1 MAVDIKVAPDEKL
14 ELVQTYITDTNSN
27 SDYFNIS
34 ELPDTFSGGKN
45 AFLIAGTDK
54 LLANTE
60 IKIQIRDAND
70 NLCYIE
76 YANGSIPVY
85 DPTDLTKILSYG
97 DYYEGNSKVVAVYV
111 YPNVTAFGPATITI
125 LGQLKDVPQ
134 EWNGLYSVKWTK
146 QININPALANTTRVR
161 FYKRPKVSITEILQP
176 LYSFDITGSKVASL
190 VTQSFAS
197 IKVNQLETFAGDVAR
212 VKVYRTSE
220 GDISDYEL
228 IQDISIESKNLLTTY
243 ELSSSVVGNAG
254 LFTNDSLSKL
264 WNTSSLDAQLTSSV
278 SIGIDNGLRLKGNGT
293 LIYTSSLNLLS
304 SNEYELQLDSFFT
317 GSTANKLGIYV
328 SYITQ
333 STLAQTYTSTTPIA
347 ILNGITPT
355 KNFGTQTFP
364 FKVPFDYPTASLYL
378 SQESGTTEWHVG
390 NISLNL
396 SQDTAFSPN
405 EISFVTSMP
414 TVLGNETFNFKFEFY
429 DINNNYVP
437 VAVTQSV
444 LFNGGNNNIG
454 GTLILISGSVLELSQ
469 SVAVTISD
477 VTASVSQSFF
487 TSSFYSASLQS
498 SSLYISSSISKSLYT
513 SSVSQSGYIN
523 LVSGSLNDSIVVVS
537 GSTYTLSQS
546 FVSASASFNS
556 RISESVYTT
565 SYQVY
570 SASAFLDKFIFT
582 DENGKLN
589 KTPTTGSENG
599 LFLGSTYL
607 GYYSGSSWK
616 TYMDN
621 QGDFYLTGSNDNF
634 LAWSGQLGTLQ
645 VQGVINIQ
653 GGNAATTSSVATAA
667 ANAVTSGSNSAT
679 AVSNSLA
686 PNIFTNANGLIN
698 RPPAVLVGSPA
709 GLYLSPSYLGYYTG
723 SNWNTYMGNDGKF
736 FLTGSATNYLKWDG
750 STLNIQGAINITGG
764 GNAAT
769 QDYAGSTASG
779 SLTTATTRL
788 NASSSV
794 LQGNLNTSASAL
806 QSNITGVDDK
816 VFTNALGRIT
826 KTPSLGST
834 AGLYLGS
841 ANLGYYN
848 GTAWKTYMDNTG
860 LFYLTGSAGGNA
872 LLWDGSTLTIK
883 GNLSVGSTVPN
894 SVVSGLGS
902 LALQSSVST
911 AQVTGLGALA
921 TRDNITLSYVTN
933 AGSLAALSS
942 ISAAQIDASA
952 VTNAKLATDAV
963 TEGKLAADAVTSG
976 KISANAVVADK
987 IAANAIVAD
996 KIAAGAITAAKISA
1010 GAIEADK
1017 IAAGAITAAKISAGA
1032 IEADKIAAGAVTAAK
1047 ISVADLSALNAT
1059 IGGWTISTPL
1069 LRSTDSITRMD
1080 STNKEFAVMDSD
1092 NLNYYRVR
1100 IGDAHP
1106 TKEFP
1111 AGGGF
1116 IGTTQLKPFTEIVP
1130 SGIRQTAGSSPI
1142 DGQILYNVMTS
1153 FSSSS
1158 GIGNYLGM
1166 YGQFTGPT
1174 TSPGL
1179 YISLT
1184 NPSGTS
1190 STNAAIYSGGG
1201 AYLRSVT
1208 NINQGYALIT
1218 EGNTYLNLSS
1228 GLLYFGSIVNDS
1240 ANTSGIRIK
1249 ADGRITRDSSSIR
1262 YKKNIKNITDIE
1274 ANRIL
1279 NLNVV
1284 TYNEKIQKDNDVRM
1298 TGIVAEEV
1306 DTLGYKDFVAYN
1318 EKNQPDNLNYQQ
1330 IFTSMLY
1337 VVQQLEKR
1345 ITELETQLKNK

>member
-1 MAVDIKVAPDEKL
+1 
-14 ELVQTYITDTNSN
+14 
-27 SDYFNIS
+27 
-34 ELPDTFSGGKN
+34 
-45 AFLIAGTDK
+45 
-54 LLANTE
+54 
-60 IKIQIRDAND
+60 
-70 NLCYIE
+70 
-76 YANGSIPVY
+76 
-85 DPTDLTKILSYG
+85 
-97 DYYEGNSKVVAVYV
+97 
-111 YPNVTAFGPATITI
+111 
-125 LGQLKDVPQ
+125 
-134 EWNGLYSVKWTK
+134 
-146 QININPALANTTRVR
+146 
-161 FYKRPKVSITEILQP
+161 
-176 LYSFDITGSKVASL
+176 
-190 VTQSFAS
+190 
-197 IKVNQLETFAGDVAR
+197 
-212 VKVYRTSE
+212 
-220 GDISDYEL
+220 
-228 IQDISIESKNLLTTY
+228 
-243 ELSSSVVGNAG
+243 
-254 LFTNDSLSKL
+254 
-264 WNTSSLDAQLTSSV
+264 
-278 SIGIDNGLRLKGNGT
+278 
-293 LIYTSSLNLLS
+293 
-304 SNEYELQLDSFFT
+304 
-317 GSTANKLGIYV
+317 
-328 SYITQ
+328 
-333 STLAQTYTSTTPIA
+333 
-347 ILNGITPT
+347 
-355 KNFGTQTFP
+355 
-364 FKVPFDYPTASLYL
+364 
-378 SQESGTTEWHVG
+378 
-390 NISLNL
+390 
-396 SQDTAFSPN
+396 
-405 EISFVTSMP
+405 
-414 TVLGNETFNFKFEFY
+414 
-429 DINNNYVP
+429 
-437 VAVTQSV
+437 
-444 LFNGGNNNIG
+444 
-454 GTLILISGSVLELSQ
+454 
-469 SVAVTISD
+469 
-477 VTASVSQSFF
+477 
-487 TSSFYSASLQS
+487 
-498 SSLYISSSISKSLYT
+498 
-513 SSVSQSGYIN
+513 
-523 LVSGSLNDSIVVVS
+523 
-537 GSTYTLSQS
+537 
-546 FVSASASFNS
+546 
-556 RISESVYTT
+556 
-565 SYQVY
+565 
-570 SASAFLDKFIFT
+570 
-582 DENGKLN
+582 
-589 KTPTTGSENG
+589 
-599 LFLGSTYL
+599 
-607 GYYSGSSWK
+607 
-616 TYMDN
+616 
-621 QGDFYLTGSNDNF
+621 
-634 LAWSGQLGTLQ
+634 
-645 VQGVINIQ
+645 
-653 GGNAATTSSVATAA
+653 
-667 ANAVTSGSNSAT
+667 
-679 AVSNSLA
+679 
-686 PNIFTNANGLIN
+686 
-698 RPPAVLVGSPA
+698 
-709 GLYLSPSYLGYYTG
+709 
-723 SNWNTYMGNDGKF
+723 
-736 FLTGSATNYLKWDG
+736 
-750 STLNIQGAINITGG
+750 
-764 GNAAT
+764 
-769 QDYAGSTASG
+769 
-779 SLTTATTRL
+779 
-788 NASSSV
+788 
-794 LQGNLNTSASAL
+794 
-806 QSNITGVDDK
+806 
-816 VFTNALGRIT
+816 
-826 KTPSLGST
+826 
-834 AGLYLGS
+834 
-841 ANLGYYN
+841 
-848 GTAWKTYMDNTG
+848 MDNTG

-883 GNLSVGSTVPN
+883 GNISVGSVVPN

-902 LALQSSVST
+902 LALSSSVST

-1106 TKEFP
+1106 TKEWP
-1111 AGGGF
+1111 AGTGF

-1130 SGIRQTAGSSPI
+1130 SGIRQTAGSSPL

-1166 YGQFTGPT
+1166 YGQFTGAT

-1179 YISLT
+1179 YITIT
-1184 NPSGTS
+1184 NPTGVS
-1190 STNAAIYSGGG
+1190 STNSALYTNGGG
-1201 AYLRSVT
+1201 YFRSST